1 MCVCVCVLVRYA
13 NRARNIRNSPVVNR
27 DPNSQLVASLRRHT
41 HTHAQDREDHEASWS
56 SRSWACV
63 CVCLRRE
70 ATSWELG
77 SRLTTGELRMLR
89 ARFAY
94 LTSTHTHTHN

>member
-56 SRSWACV
+56 WATMNH
-63 CVCLRRE
+63 E
-70 ATSWELG
+70 APRTM
-77 SRLTTGELRMLR
+77 RLHGRPGP
-89 ARFAY
+89 
-94 LTSTHTHTHN
+94 